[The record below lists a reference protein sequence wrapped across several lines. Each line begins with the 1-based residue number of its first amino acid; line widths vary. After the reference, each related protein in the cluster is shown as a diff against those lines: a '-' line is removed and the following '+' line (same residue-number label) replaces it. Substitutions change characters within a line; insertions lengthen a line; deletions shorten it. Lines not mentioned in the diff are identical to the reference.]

1 MLTLCVRAQASVAD
15 SMKEITYQLF
25 IRLTDS
31 QQLQIGKLGLFDFPA
46 GCYVYTGS
54 ARVNIDARISRH
66 LRSDKKLRWHIDY
79 LLASRYAT
87 VTKVVRSVKTECIV
101 NQRIHGLIVA
111 HGFGASDCRHGCGSH
126 LKLLPYSVSRP
137 V

>member
-1 MLTLCVRAQASVAD
+1 
-15 SMKEITYQLF
+15 MKEITYQLF

-46 GCYVYTGS
+46 GRYVYTGS

-66 LRSDKKLRWHIDY
+66 LRADKKLRWHIDY

-87 VTKVVRSVKTECIV
+87 VTKVVRSVTTECMV
-101 NQRIHGLIVA
+101 NQHIQGLIVA
-111 HGFGASDCRHGCGSH
+111 NGFGASDCRHGCGSH
-126 LKLLPYSVSRP
+126 LKLLL
-137 V
+137 